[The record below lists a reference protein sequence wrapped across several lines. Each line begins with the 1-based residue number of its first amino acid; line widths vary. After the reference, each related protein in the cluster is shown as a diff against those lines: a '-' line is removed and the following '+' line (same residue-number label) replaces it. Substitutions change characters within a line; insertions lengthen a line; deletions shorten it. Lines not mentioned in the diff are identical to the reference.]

1 MKKFFVLLMS
11 LLLLLPSCGGKIRL
25 PEAEYTLSFA
35 EEYLKMGGN
44 SVKLMY
50 PVVSGYS
57 DSAVE
62 SAVNA
67 AAAAIARQRYEEEG
81 LMYDNSGGYT
91 YTATDAVITLASRDF
106 YSVYIIGVITSD
118 VSGGR
123 DTFAYTFNCDMTTAS
138 FVESE
143 NIVADYDAL
152 AKKFQSDSFT
162 ADFGGDELK
171 EQISKKSLIEQY
183 KADYGIYPCV
193 YFREGKFGILADTLP
208 SIGQGCAGFSADI
221 RNVRKYLKTDNPVI
235 AALCGLE

>member
-1 MKKFFVLLMS
+1 MKKTFALFLI

-25 PEAEYTLSFA
+25 PDAEYSLSFS
-35 EEYLKMGGN
+35 EEYLKLGGN

-50 PVVSGYS
+50 PTISGYS

-62 SAVNA
+62 STVNA

-81 LMYDNSGGYT
+81 LMHDSDGGYT
-91 YTATDAVITLASRDF
+91 YTATDAAVTLASRDF
-106 YSVYIIGVITSD
+106 YSVYVIGVITSD

-123 DTFAYTFNCDMTTAS
+123 DTFAYTFNCDLTAAS
-138 FVESE
+138 FVEAE
-143 NIVADYDAL
+143 DIITGYDVL
-152 AKKFQSDSFT
+152 AKKFQSDAFT
-162 ADFGGDELK
+162 ADFGGDALE

-183 KADYGIYPCV
+183 KAAYGIYPYV
-193 YFREGKFGILADTLP
+193 YFSEGRFGILTDTLP

-221 RNVRKYLKTDNPVI
+221 RDVRKYLQTDNPVI